1 MTTESKSVVNQ
12 ELILA
17 ARKGLVPVRQHN
29 RLGGFGNML
38 RKELGQWWGTR
49 TWWVQAL
56 IWVLLLNGVS
66 TIVMLTEAF
75 TPGEKLQE
83 VVQTFLPMAV
93 GIVGIGAVITVQG
106 AIISEKELGTAAWI
120 MSKPSSRSAFI
131 LAKIIAYTVGFSI
144 CAILIPSTIFYF
156 EMRWLISA
164 SLPWMPFLAGVAVAL
179 LNLLFYVILTLTL
192 DTLFSSRGPVAGIG
206 IAIIMTGLLLKGFI
220 PQQVLLLT
228 PWLFPD
234 LSGALALEMPLPSVW
249 FVPILAVSCWIILM
263 TAVALWRFGREE
275 F

>member
-17 ARKGLVPVRQHN
+17 ARKGLVPVRQHT